1 MMAVD
6 ESEAKDALK
15 ILREFDQNA
24 MIIGEVMDVKN
35 ERVIIENAYKSRRF
49 LEPPKG
55 ELLPGSAN
63 ARA

>member
-1 MMAVD
+1 MAVD
-6 ESEAKDALK
+6 ESQAEEALK

-24 MIIGEVMDVKN
+24 MIIGEVMEAKN

-55 ELLPGSAN
+55 ELLP
-63 ARA
+63 RIC